1 MLDVKLLFSY
11 FASMDRELFA
21 LEERIEQFITLCQ
34 NLRTEN
40 QELRTRVAGLEVE
53 RNRLNEKIETA
64 CARLETLM
72 EQMPE

>member
-1 MLDVKLLFSY
+1 
-11 FASMDRELFA
+11 MDRDLFA

-64 CARLETLM
+64 CDRLESLL
-72 EQMPE
+72 ERMPEQ